1 MARVLTESHLKVTA
15 YCDRCWPLVTQAWLV
30 LLQLGDLR
38 GWGGLGQL
46 LLEVVSR
53 KAGVIDAEVIIARPL
68 EAGHHAIRS

>member
-1 MARVLTESHLKVTA
+1 M
-15 YCDRCWPLVTQAWLV
+15 

-53 KAGVIDAEVIIARPL
+53 KAGVIDAEVITARL
-68 EAGHHAIRS
+68 LEEAGHHVIKSLRCRADCIIGLLGHWTTCQHLGCA